1 MAFELDDLDRK
12 ILRLLQEDAS
22 RPLEEIAQATGSSKT
37 PVWNRIK
44 RLKSRGVIKAQVA
57 LAEPEAVGLDHCFFV
72 LVRTSQHEPDW
83 LDRFTRAVREL
94 PEILEAHR
102 LTGEI
107 DYILKVRVRNVA
119 HFDAFYK
126 SLVERVNIYNVT
138 SSLSMEAIKE
148 TTALPV

>member
-1 MAFELDDLDRK
+1 MASELDELDRK

-22 RPLEEIAQATGSSKT
+22 RPLEEIAQLTGSSKT

-44 RLKSRGVIKAQVA
+44 RLKSKGVIKAQVA
-57 LAEPEAVGLDHCFFV
+57 LADPAAIGLDHCFFV
-72 LVRTSQHEPDW
+72 LVRTSQHEPGW
-83 LDRFTRAVREL
+83 LDRFTLAVQEL

-107 DYILKVRVRNVA
+107 DYILKVRVRDVA

-126 SLVERVNIYNVT
+126 ELVERVSIYNVT

-148 TTALPV
+148 STVLPI